1 VQKSVMDMQ
10 ICDTLP
16 ESTSATST
24 RPAAAERIAW
34 TLSTCRTSAP
44 IRIDHDLLRA
54 YAAAAAPNSLRALL
68 GDVEAFNLWC
78 RSKGETAL
86 PASPTQIASWLSTRA
101 ADGAAP
107 ASLNRYRASL
117 ARAHRLLDLP
127 DPTRHERVR
136 LAIAVHRR
144 AVGSEQRQAKPL
156 RYKGAVKDPVRDAA
170 RGLNVKAVLAACGD
184 DMTALRDRALLSTA
198 YDTGLRAS
206 ELVRVVVEDIV
217 AAIDPDARL
226 LKIGRSKGDQ
236 DGHGATAYLSPR
248 SVRAIEAWLKAAD
261 TSTGPVFRRV
271 IVRRYVARP
280 AIKPVDPRDL
290 HGRAIWDRSKFVG
303 KPAKKAQ
310 IVCNIGEK
318 ALHPGSVGP
327 IFRAMIV
334 RAVTAGAIAGITV
347 DDLPKLLAGIG
358 AHSTRIG
365 FNQDLFAS
373 GETLA
378 GIMDALRWKSP
389 KMPLV
394 YNRNLAAEAGA
405 AGRLLGK
412 LD

>member
-1 VQKSVMDMQ
+1 MAVQISDDVG
-10 ICDTLP
+10 
-16 ESTSATST
+16 ESTSMRAVE
-24 RPAAAERIAW
+24 PAPLPDAGIAW
-34 TLSTCRTSAP
+34 TLSTCSAAAP
-44 IRIDHDLLRA
+44 LRVDRELLRA
-54 YAAAAAPNSLRALL
+54 YAAAAAPNSLRALRC
-68 GDVEAFNLWC
+68 DIEAFDLWC
-78 RSKGETAL
+78 RRRSEPAL
-86 PASPTQIASWLSTRA
+86 PASPAQIATWLSARA
-101 ADGAAP
+101 AEGAAP
-107 ASLNRYRASL
+107 ASLNRYRASI

-127 DPTRHERVR
+127 DPTRDERVR

-156 RYKGAVKDPVRDAA
+156 RYKGAVKDPVRDTA
-170 RGLNVKAVLAACGD
+170 RGLNVKAVLAACGED
-184 DMTALRDRALLSTA
+184 LAALRDHALLSTA

-206 ELVRVVVEDIV
+206 ELVAVALADIIP
-217 AAIDPDARL
+217 AMDPDARL

-236 DGHGATAYLSPR
+236 EGHGATAYLSPR
-248 SVRAIEAWLKAAD
+248 SVRAIEAWLKASD
-261 TSTGPVFRRV
+261 ITTGAVFRRV

-280 AIKPVDPRDL
+280 AVKPVDPRDL
-290 HGRAIWDRSKFVG
+290 HGRAIWDRNKFVG
-303 KPAKKAQ
+303 KPEKKARV
-310 IVCNIGEK
+310 VCDIGVG
-318 ALHPGSVGP
+318 ALHPGSIGP
-327 IFRAMIV
+327 IFRAMITH
-334 RAVTAGAIAGITV
+334 AVTAGAVAGATV
-347 DDLPKLLAGIG
+347 EDLPQLLKGVS

>member
-1 VQKSVMDMQ
+1 MAVQISDDVGE
-10 ICDTLP
+10 T
-16 ESTSATST
+16 TSLLAIA
-24 RPAAAERIAW
+24 PAAEPDNGIAW
-34 TLSTCRTSAP
+34 TLSTCSTAAP
-44 IRIDHDLLRA
+44 LRVDRELLRA
-54 YAAAAAPNSLRALL
+54 YAAAATPNSLRALRS
-68 GDVEAFNLWC
+68 DVEAFDLWC
-78 RSKGETAL
+78 RRRGEPAL
-86 PASPTQIASWLSTRA
+86 PASPAQIAAWLSARA
-101 ADGAAP
+101 AAGAAP

-127 DPTRHERVR
+127 DPTRDERVR

-156 RYKGAVKDPVRDAA
+156 RYRGAVKDPIRDAP
-170 RGLNVKAVLAACGD
+170 RGLNVKAVLEACGD
-184 DMTALRDRALLSTA
+184 DLTALRDRALLSTA

-206 ELVRVVVEDIV
+206 ELVAVAVADIIP
-217 AAIDPDARL
+217 AIDPDARL

-248 SVRAIEAWLKAAD
+248 SERAIEVWLKSANI
-261 TSTGPVFRRV
+261 TTGAVFRRV

-280 AIKPVDPRDL
+280 AVKPVDPRDL
-290 HGRAIWDRSKFVG
+290 HGRAIWDCSKFVG
-303 KPAKKAQ
+303 KPAKKAR
-310 IVCNIGEK
+310 IVYDIGAA
-318 ALHPGSVGP
+318 ALHPGSIGP
-327 IFRAMIV
+327 IFRAMIT
-334 RAVTAGAIAGITV
+334 RAVTAGAMAGAAIE
-347 DDLPKLLAGIG
+347 DLPQLLKGVS

-378 GIMDALRWKSP
+378 GIMDALRWKSS
-389 KMPLV
+389 KMPLA

>member
-1 VQKSVMDMQ
+1 MAVQILDDMGE
-10 ICDTLP
+10 T
-16 ESTSATST
+16 TSLRAVGPSLVSD
-24 RPAAAERIAW
+24 AGIAW
-34 TLSTCRTSAP
+34 TLSTCSAAAP
-44 IRIDHDLLRA
+44 LRVDRELLRA
-54 YAAAAAPNSLRALL
+54 YAAAAAPNSLRALRS
-68 GDVEAFNLWC
+68 DIEAFDLWC
-78 RSKGETAL
+78 RRRGESAL
-86 PASPTQIASWLSTRA
+86 PASPAQIAAWLGARA
-101 ADGAAP
+101 AEGASP
-107 ASLNRYRASL
+107 ASLNRYRASI
-117 ARAHRLLDLP
+117 ARAHRLLDLT
-127 DPTRHERVR
+127 DPTRDERVR

-170 RGLNVKAVLAACGD
+170 RGLNVKAVLSACGD
-184 DMTALRDRALLSTA
+184 DLTALRDRALLSTA

-206 ELVRVVVEDIV
+206 ELVGVAVADIIP
-217 AAIDPDARL
+217 AIDPDARL

-261 TSTGPVFRRV
+261 ITTGAVFRRV

-280 AIKPVDPRDL
+280 AVKPVDPRDM
-290 HGRAIWDRSKFVG
+290 HGRALWDRSKFVG
-303 KPAKKAQ
+303 KSAKKAR
-310 IVCNIGEK
+310 IVYDIGAA

-327 IFRAMIV
+327 IFRAMIT
-334 RAVTAGAIAGITV
+334 RAVLAGHVVGATIE
-347 DDLPKLLAGIG
+347 DLPQLLKGVSS
-358 AHSTRIG
+358 HSTRIG

-405 AGRLLGK
+405 AGRLLGR

>member
-1 VQKSVMDMQ
+1 MAVQFLDDMGETPSLRPVDPTSLP
-10 ICDTLP
+10 DTG
-16 ESTSATST
+16 
-24 RPAAAERIAW
+24 IAW
-34 TLSTCRTSAP
+34 TLSTCSAATP
-44 IRIDHDLLRA
+44 LRVDRELLRT
-54 YAAAAAPNSLRALL
+54 YAAAAAPNSLRALRS
-68 GDVEAFNLWC
+68 DVEAFDLWC
-78 RSKGETAL
+78 RRRGEPAL
-86 PASPTQIASWLSTRA
+86 PASPSQIAAWLSARA
-101 ADGAAP
+101 AEGAAP

-127 DPTRHERVR
+127 DPTRDERVR
-136 LAIAVHRR
+136 LAIKLHRR
-144 AVGSEQRQAKPL
+144 AVGSEQRQAKPF
-156 RYKGAVKDPVRDAA
+156 RYKGAVKDPVRDVA

-184 DMTALRDRALLSTA
+184 DLTALRDRALLSTA

-206 ELVRVVVEDIV
+206 ELVAVAVADIIP
-217 AAIDPDARL
+217 AIDPDARL

-236 DGHGATAYLSPR
+236 EGHGATAYLSPR
-248 SVRAIEAWLKAAD
+248 SVRAIEAWLTAAEIR
-261 TSTGPVFRRV
+261 TGAVFRRV

-303 KPAKKAQ
+303 KPAKKARV
-310 IVCNIGEK
+310 VCDIGTV

-327 IFRAMIV
+327 LFRAMIV
-334 RAVTAGAIAGITV
+334 RAVTAGAVAGVTV
-347 DDLPKLLAGIG
+347 EGLPQLLKGVS

-378 GIMDALRWKSP
+378 GTMDALRWKSP